1 MFVAFSHF
9 GQQQQQQQRQKRP
22 LCVRLLRC
30 ILQTTLNIHQKTA
43 AKATTYANSHSQL
56 NMCNKIEVE
65 LM

>member
-9 GQQQQQQQRQKRP
+9 GQQQQRQERP

-56 NMCNKIEVE
+56 NMCSKIEVE